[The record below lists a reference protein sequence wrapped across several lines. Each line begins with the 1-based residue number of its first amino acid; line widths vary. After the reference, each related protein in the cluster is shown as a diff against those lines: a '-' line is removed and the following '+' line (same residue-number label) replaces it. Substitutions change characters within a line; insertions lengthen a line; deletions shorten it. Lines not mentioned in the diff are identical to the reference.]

1 MTHNDVARR
10 TAPEMP
16 ARRLIPRTPACDSP
30 VPFVEL
36 AQRALV
42 RALRVSER
50 SERAIER
57 CALREAPT
65 ELSEVGA

>member
-16 ARRLIPRTPACDSP
+16 ARRLTPRDPACESQ
-30 VPFVEL
+30 VPFVEV

-42 RALRVSER
+42 RALPL
-50 SERAIER
+50 RA
-57 CALREAPT
+57 LHRE
-65 ELSEVGA
+65 GGGGR

>member
-16 ARRLIPRTPACDSP
+16 ARRLTPRNPACDTPDRFGP
-30 VPFVEL
+30 VPFVEV

-42 RALRVSER
+42 RALPL
-50 SERAIER
+50 RALHRDGEGGR
-57 CALREAPT
+57 
-65 ELSEVGA
+65 

>member
-16 ARRLIPRTPACDSP
+16 ARSLNPRTPACDGVS
-30 VPFVEL
+30 VRFTEV

-42 RALRVSER
+42 RALP
-50 SERAIER
+50 
-57 CALREAPT
+57 LRLLHRDGE
-65 ELSEVGA
+65 SGR

>member
-16 ARRLIPRTPACDSP
+16 ARRVIPRAAACDGQA
-30 VPFVEL
+30 PFVEV

-42 RALRVSER
+42 RALP
-50 SERAIER
+50 
-57 CALREAPT
+57 LRT
-65 ELSEVGA
+65 LHRDGGGGR

>member
-16 ARRLIPRTPACDSP
+16 ARSLTPRTPACDDSGP
-30 VPFVEL
+30 VRFTEV

-42 RALRVSER
+42 RALP
-50 SERAIER
+50 
-57 CALREAPT
+57 LRLLHRDGE
-65 ELSEVGA
+65 GGR

>member
-16 ARRLIPRTPACDSP
+16 ARSLTPRTPACDTDQAGFTEP
-30 VPFVEL
+30 

-42 RALRVSER
+42 RTLPLRLLHRDGEGGR
-50 SERAIER
+50 
-57 CALREAPT
+57 
-65 ELSEVGA
+65 

>member
-16 ARRLIPRTPACDSP
+16 ARSLTPRTPACAGDP
-30 VPFVEL
+30 VRFTEV

-42 RALRVSER
+42 RSLPLRLLHRDGEGGR
-50 SERAIER
+50 
-57 CALREAPT
+57 
-65 ELSEVGA
+65 

>member
-16 ARRLIPRTPACDSP
+16 ARSLTPRTPACESGP
-30 VPFVEL
+30 VGFAEL

-42 RALRVSER
+42 RSLPLRLLYRDGEGGR
-50 SERAIER
+50 
-57 CALREAPT
+57 
-65 ELSEVGA
+65 